1 MKTTTTLFGFVFI
14 VLFFTTSSFLLKAQE
29 KVTENKTKIN
39 FSVKH
44 LGIAVH
50 GVFNPFEANYHC
62 NPKKVSESFI
72 NLKIPVKNIST
83 GNKTRDK
90 NLLSDNFF
98 NETRY
103 PFILFTSTSVEK
115 ISLEEYRIKGKL
127 TIKGVTKEISIPLK
141 LNFKDEV
148 NHYMILKA
156 TVTINRNDYGVG
168 TDYWLAQ
175 TCIGNT
181 VTIQSEIKV
190 FLTD

>member
-1 MKTTTTLFGFVFI
+1 MKTTTIQLGLIFI
-14 VLFFTTSSFLLKAQE
+14 AFFIGVNLIPLIGQE
-29 KVTENKTKIN
+29 KTTDNKAKIN
-39 FSVKH
+39 FSIKH
-44 LGIAVH
+44 LGVTVH
-50 GVFNPFEANYHC
+50 GVFNPFESNYHC

-98 NETRY
+98 NENRY

-127 TIKGVTKEISIPLK
+127 TIKGISKEITIPLK
-141 LNFKDEV
+141 LSFKDET
-148 NHYMILKA
+148 NDYMILKA
-156 TVTINRNDYGVG
+156 IVTINRNDFGVG
-168 TDYWLAQ
+168 TNYWLAQ